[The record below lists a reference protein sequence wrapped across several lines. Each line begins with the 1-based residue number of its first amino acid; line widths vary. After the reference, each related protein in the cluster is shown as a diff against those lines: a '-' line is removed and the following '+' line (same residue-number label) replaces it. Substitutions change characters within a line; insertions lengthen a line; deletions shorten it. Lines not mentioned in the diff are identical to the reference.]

1 MKSFLRVWRAGDPGA
16 ARNRE
21 QAGDRGE
28 DEGEQGS
35 GSGGL
40 WQQAVHYTLNG
51 KAQSKGWPLQCKGE
65 EAEDQEGRTVDS
77 QAEGN
82 IERDLKTYFADIA
95 LQINVT
101 TGQWPVTNVSPNC
114 WW

>member
-1 MKSFLRVWRAGDPGA
+1 MKSFLRVWHAGDPGA

-95 LQINVT
+95 LQINET
-101 TGQWPVTNVSPNC
+101 TGLWPVTNVSPNC
-114 WW
+114 W

>member
-1 MKSFLRVWRAGDPGA
+1 M
-16 ARNRE
+16 
-21 QAGDRGE
+21 
-28 DEGEQGS
+28 
-35 GSGGL
+35 
-40 WQQAVHYTLNG
+40 
-51 KAQSKGWPLQCKGE
+51 QCKGE

-101 TGQWPVTNVSPNC
+101 TGQ
-114 WW
+114 